1 MAEAVPFSVD
11 IATLLQPI
19 SAREPA
25 GEWLR
30 YEGTYDAVQDA
41 RREEDESLPRGI
53 WTSKVK
59 RADWTKVDALCQKA
73 LRERTKDL
81 QLAAWLAEAWLHLY
95 GLRGFAA
102 GIRLCAELL
111 NQFWETLYPL
121 IDEGDTAYRL
131 APMEFLD
138 RKVALRLKLVPLVQ
152 ALKAEQPALTFTDW
166 ERALYND
173 KLSQA
178 SSGELSPAQ
187 FLAAAAATPPQR
199 FVALHADLVAVDR
212 AAIAVEA
219 AVMSRTGEQNLVL
232 RGLRALIRD
241 ITVLIAQYTPEA
253 APLDDLPNESPR
265 SRTAEGTQA
274 HAGGAAGSGSPRRA
288 AGGGDEADSEA
299 RSAVRSESQG
309 SGPIKSRAE
318 AFQRLAEAADY
329 LLRTEPHSPVPY
341 LIKRAISWGNM
352 SLVQLLPELVG
363 TEADRRMIHAMLGI
377 QAPR

>member
-1 MAEAVPFSVD
+1 MTDPASFSID
-11 IATLLQPI
+11 TAALLRPI
-19 SAREPA
+19 SAAEPA

-59 RADWTKVDALCQKA
+59 RADWAKVDILCQKA

-95 GLRGFAA
+95 GLRGFA
-102 GIRLCAELL
+102 GGLKLCAELL
-111 NQFWETLYPL
+111 NQFWQTLYPL
-121 IDEGDTAYRL
+121 IDESDASYRL
-131 APMEFLD
+131 APVEFLD
-138 RKVALRLKLVPLVQ
+138 RKVALRLKLLPLVQ
-152 ALKAEQPALTFTDW
+152 APKAEQPALTFIDW

-173 KLSQA
+173 KLSQP
-178 SSGELSPAQ
+178 SGGGELSPAQ
-187 FLAAAAATPPQR
+187 FLAAAAATPPQW
-199 FVALHADLVAVDR
+199 FITLHADLLAVDR
-212 AAIAVEA
+212 AAMAVEA

-241 ITVLIAQYTPEA
+241 ITVLIAQYTPEVAQSADLAGA
-253 APLDDLPNESPR
+253 AP
-265 SRTAEGTQA
+265 
-274 HAGGAAGSGSPRRA
+274 
-288 AGGGDEADSEA
+288 
-299 RSAVRSESQG
+299 G
-309 SGPIKSRAE
+309 SGPAQDAEGQAGGTAKSASPQRAEQEEGAEGGPGARAISEAQGGPIRSRAE
-318 AFQRLAEAADY
+318 AFRRLAEAAEF

-341 LIKRAISWGNM
+341 LIKRAISWGNL

-363 TEADRRMIHAMLGI
+363 SEADRRLIHTMLGI